1 MKPAIEGPAMDHAEV
16 KRLIEK
22 RRVTTVKL
30 LIETDFQD
38 LEPIL
43 TLLKRFR
50 PLDELSIA
58 LLERMAAA
66 PLSEFNALRVLYF
79 RHFGT
84 RARE

>member
-1 MKPAIEGPAMDHAEV
+1 MDHAEL
-16 KRLIEK
+16 KRLIEN

-79 RHFGT
+79 RHFGR

>member
-1 MKPAIEGPAMDHAEV
+1 MKRVVEGAAMDHAEV

-38 LEPIL
+38 LESIL
-43 TLLKRFR
+43 LLLKRFR

-58 LLERMAAA
+58 FLERMAAA

-84 RARE
+84 LARE